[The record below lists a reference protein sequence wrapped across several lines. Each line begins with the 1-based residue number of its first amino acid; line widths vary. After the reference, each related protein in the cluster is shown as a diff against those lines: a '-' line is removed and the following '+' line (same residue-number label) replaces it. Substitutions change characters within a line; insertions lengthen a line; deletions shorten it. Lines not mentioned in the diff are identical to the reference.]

1 MVKITCDSTADLE
14 ALFRKRNIDVL
25 PLIVTLGE
33 KSYHD
38 GVDVTPP
45 DIFTFVKENNVL
57 PKTAARNEDDF
68 YTFFK
73 QYVDY
78 GDSVIHFNISSK
90 FSASNEMAKKAASRL
105 NNVFVIDSYNLSTG
119 TGLLAMH
126 ACDMA
131 EAGASAEE
139 IVKSVNARIPYVQ
152 ASFVVDTMEYLRKGG
167 RCSGIASF
175 AASVLKIK
183 PTILVKDGGMVV
195 GKKYMGNFDKV
206 ILKYVADTLNSF
218 NNPDYTRIF
227 VTHTYASDETV
238 SSVIQEIKKLA
249 PFKEIIET
257 KAGCT
262 VTSHCGKNTLGILY
276 INDGFINPYSVK

>member
-14 ALFRKRNIDVL
+14 TLFEKRNIGVL

-45 DIFTFVKENNVL
+45 DIFAFVKDKNVL

-68 YTFFK
+68 YNFFK
-73 QYVDY
+73 QYTDC

-90 FSASNEMAKKAASRL
+90 FSASNEMAKKAAARL
-105 NNVFVIDSYNLSTG
+105 NNVYVIDSYNLSTG

-131 EAGASAEE
+131 EAGENAEE

-227 VTHTYASDETV
+227 VTHTYATDETV
-238 SSVIQEIKKLA
+238 NAVVQEIKRLA

-276 INDGFINPYSVK
+276 INDGRITPQ